1 LFFLPVL
8 SLPILNP
15 IFSKEFPSAML
26 GLSPKRPA
34 GLTSSPIF
42 IFALRNVPVVKTTDL
57 ALIIWPFS

>member
-1 LFFLPVL
+1 
-8 SLPILNP
+8 
-15 IFSKEFPSAML
+15 ML